1 MAVMLLSAHL
11 LAAARQKPRKPFK
24 YYSTSGDK
32 AQAKFCRRGPTQ
44 RKSAADAGRA
54 PLSEKN
60 RQKNTAEHVAFL
72 TN

>member
-32 AQAKFCRRGPTQ
+32 AQAKFCRCGPTQ

-54 PLSEKN
+54 PLSEKTVKKTQ
-60 RQKNTAEHVAFL
+60 RSMLPF
-72 TN
+72 